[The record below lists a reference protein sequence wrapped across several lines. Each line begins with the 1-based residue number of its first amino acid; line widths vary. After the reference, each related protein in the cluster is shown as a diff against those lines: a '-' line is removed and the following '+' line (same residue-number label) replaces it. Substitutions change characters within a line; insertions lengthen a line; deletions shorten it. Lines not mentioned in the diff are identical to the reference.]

1 MTYPSTFSRLTVTKE
16 NLATDEGRRLETFQL
31 GIWKVSILKRT
42 QLNLGKRFLGLKEE
56 FGYFRRLAI
65 DVYTL
70 EPMLA
75 TLFILNEL
83 LYYYDRIFTPC
94 YALCASSLE
103 QIFTSRRHALWSNQI
118 FILSACAAVYY
129 L

>member
-31 GIWKVSILKRT
+31 GIWNVSILKRT
-42 QLNLGKRFLGLKEE
+42 QLNFGKRFLGLKEE

-83 LYYYDRIFTPC
+83 WCGVHSAVLLYLSSQILRIVGVLRFTRSMC
-94 YALCASSLE
+94 
-103 QIFTSRRHALWSNQI
+103 
-118 FILSACAAVYY
+118 
-129 L
+129 